1 MEERILVYKNPDY
14 DVFLKKHKWA
24 QQRLQEIAD
33 GLKSL
38 NIDPTDELIK
48 RLLNG
53 EDLQF
58 MVAAK
63 NVTDG
68 FKNLPRGMIKA
79 LKEMFSKENRED
91 YMNAVGEKAE
101 LFKTIIEQGDSLI
114 DLSFFSI
121 KNGTVIL
128 LPEHVNE
135 AERLF
140 CVFVDTPAKRCVYE
154 KWLQLKDAVAQF
166 EQAVKEVP
174 KKPMSKEFEAAK
186 IYPQYLRGI
195 MAPGNYSI
203 AKFLDDGSI
212 ELNGWNFEHIQ

>member
-58 MVAAK
+58 MVAEK

-101 LFKTIIEQGDSLI
+101 LFKTII
-114 DLSFFSI
+114 
-121 KNGTVIL
+121 
-128 LPEHVNE
+128 
-135 AERLF
+135 
-140 CVFVDTPAKRCVYE
+140 VFTTDY
-154 KWLQLKDAVAQF
+154 
-166 EQAVKEVP
+166 
-174 KKPMSKEFEAAK
+174 
-186 IYPQYLRGI
+186 
-195 MAPGNYSI
+195 YSI
-203 AKFLDDGSI
+203 FYR
-212 ELNGWNFEHIQ
+212 